1 MKAQRVAFWVSSF
14 PSFCYLM
21 LCPILLTRYVVA
33 AGNSLEDQENNLKIY
48 VLLRAV
54 WHFEEQHKR
63 LPGIHDE
70 EVESDIPLLKKSVLA
85 VINALGI
92 SNNSVKDE
100 IIHEM

>member
-1 MKAQRVAFWVSSF
+1 M
-14 PSFCYLM
+14 
-21 LCPILLTRYVVA
+21 
-33 AGNSLEDQENNLKIY
+33 EDQENNLKIY

-54 WHFEEQHKR
+54 WHFEELHKR

-70 EVESDIPLLKKSVLA
+70 EVEADIPLLKKSVLA

-92 SNNSVKDE
+92 SNNSIKDE